1 MVTDLDLP
9 SEEPWRLYLGRANC
23 ENRIKELKDDFGGD
37 SFNLK
42 SFWAAEAALLT
53 VMLAYNLM
61 NLSRQGVLRTES
73 VSDKKAV

>member
-1 MVTDLDLP
+1 M
-9 SEEPWRLYLGRANC
+9 SSANWLLLC
-23 ENRIKELKDDFGGD
+23 FSGITCGMMSALN
-37 SFNLK
+37 SHFNLK